1 MIKDIIIFTVLVLLI
16 DLIYLKNIVGEF
28 SKMVNKIQGSPITT
42 NMQAAAVVY
51 VAMVVGW
58 YVFIWSEMKNKGL
71 KQSVIRAGILGVCT
85 YAIFDFTNMAIFKNY
100 RLDLS
105 IMDSVWGGILFAL
118 CTYLVHF
125 IRQYI

>member
-16 DLIYLKNIVGEF
+16 DSIYLKNIVGEF
-28 SKMVNKIQGSPITT
+28 SKMVNKIQGSHIDT
-42 NMQAAAVVY
+42 NIQAAAVVY
-51 VAMVVGW
+51 VAMVVVW

-85 YAIFDFTNMAIFKNY
+85 YAIFDFTNMAIFKDY

-105 IMDSVWGGILFAL
+105 IMDSVWGGVLFAL
-118 CTYLVHF
+118 CTYLVHLVG
-125 IRQYI
+125 RYI